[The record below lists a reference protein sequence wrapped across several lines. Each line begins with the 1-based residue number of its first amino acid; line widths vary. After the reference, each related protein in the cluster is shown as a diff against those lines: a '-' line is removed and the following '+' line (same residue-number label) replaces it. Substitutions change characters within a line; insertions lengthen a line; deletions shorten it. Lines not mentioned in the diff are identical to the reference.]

1 MEEAANAK
9 ISRIVPFFMTRSLNE
24 LTTLDYMRSVGV
36 VNYLSFCKDKAVLLR
51 LLGLNLFMKGYI
63 MHFLPENFWAG
74 IVGSLVFGL
83 LGMVLLLLGYWLF
96 DLITPRIDV
105 QKELKEKN
113 LAVAVVIGALL
124 LGIAYIT
131 AHVVQ

>member
-1 MEEAANAK
+1 MYSLFAVEEV
-9 ISRIVPFFMTRSLNE
+9 S
-24 LTTLDYMRSVGV
+24 
-36 VNYLSFCKDKAVLLR
+36 
-51 LLGLNLFMKGYI
+51 
-63 MHFLPENFWAG
+63 HFLPENFWAG
-74 IVGSLVFGL
+74 VVGSGVFGL
-83 LGMVLLLLGYWLF
+83 VGMGLLLIGYWMF

-105 QKELKEKN
+105 QKELTEKN

>member
-1 MEEAANAK
+1 
-9 ISRIVPFFMTRSLNE
+9 
-24 LTTLDYMRSVGV
+24 
-36 VNYLSFCKDKAVLLR
+36 
-51 LLGLNLFMKGYI
+51 MKGYI

>member
-1 MEEAANAK
+1 
-9 ISRIVPFFMTRSLNE
+9 
-24 LTTLDYMRSVGV
+24 
-36 VNYLSFCKDKAVLLR
+36 
-51 LLGLNLFMKGYI
+51 
-63 MHFLPENFWAG
+63 
-74 IVGSLVFGL
+74 VGSLVFGL

-96 DLITPRIDV
+96 DLITPRIDI
-105 QKELKEKN
+105 QKELKEKY

>member
-1 MEEAANAK
+1 
-9 ISRIVPFFMTRSLNE
+9 
-24 LTTLDYMRSVGV
+24 
-36 VNYLSFCKDKAVLLR
+36 
-51 LLGLNLFMKGYI
+51 
-63 MHFLPENFWAG
+63 MHFFPENFWAG
-74 IVGSLVFGL
+74 VVGSLVFGL

-96 DLITPRIDV
+96 DLITPRLDV

>member
-1 MEEAANAK
+1 MA
-9 ISRIVPFFMTRSLNE
+9 
-24 LTTLDYMRSVGV
+24 
-36 VNYLSFCKDKAVLLR
+36 AVLLK
-51 LLGLNLFMKGYI
+51 LLGLTLFMKGYI

-74 IVGSLVFGL
+74 VVGSLVFGL

>member
-1 MEEAANAK
+1 
-9 ISRIVPFFMTRSLNE
+9 MTRSLNE

-51 LLGLNLFMKGYI
+51 LLGLTLFMKGYI

>member
-1 MEEAANAK
+1 
-9 ISRIVPFFMTRSLNE
+9 
-24 LTTLDYMRSVGV
+24 
-36 VNYLSFCKDKAVLLR
+36 
-51 LLGLNLFMKGYI
+51 